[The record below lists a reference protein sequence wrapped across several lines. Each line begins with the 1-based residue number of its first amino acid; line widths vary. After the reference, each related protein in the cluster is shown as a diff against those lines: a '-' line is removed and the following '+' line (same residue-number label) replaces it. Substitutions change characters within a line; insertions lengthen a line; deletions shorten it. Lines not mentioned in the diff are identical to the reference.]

1 MRSPEPH
8 PPRRQA
14 IGVRAS
20 LALLVLG
27 CVLPMA
33 AVAGFLIV
41 DFYTRERAQLLASTV
56 GQARSIMAAV
66 DGGFTRTEAA
76 LLALG
81 TSHQLQRGDLAGFHA
96 RAVEALRDIRADSIV
111 LIEPGGKLLLSTR
124 RPYGEPLPTLP
135 PTPLLKH
142 ILGSGQPGVSDLFA
156 APVDGRLIYTIG
168 VPVRRGGAIVMT
180 LNATASPDQLTELLA
195 ERKLPDSWRAA
206 IIDGSGR
213 TAARSHDIA
222 RFLGRATTPAL
233 QRQLDLADE
242 GGFETTTLEGIP
254 VYTVYSRSAG
264 SRWSVALGIPLDE
277 LTAGLRRSLAW
288 LIVATLAALAAG
300 LVLAWRIGGGIA
312 RSVRALAGPAAA
324 VASGEVP
331 VIPQLALREANELG
345 LALQQAAATVRVAQA
360 ERRES
365 EQQLALAAEAARL
378 GIWVR
383 DLARRQVW
391 VSPSWRELCGFRPA
405 EAVSVEALLQRVH
418 PDDCAAVR
426 RVLEQAS
433 RGGRYEI
440 EYRIELPQGGLRWV
454 ASRGSCETDSDGTP
468 LRVRGVALDITQRK
482 LAELEMQ
489 QKQREVTHLA
499 RVATLGELSG
509 ALAHEL
515 NQPLTA
521 ILSNAQAAQRFL
533 RRASP
538 DLDEVDAILADIVAE
553 DQRAGEIIRRLRR
566 LFDKREAPLQPA
578 DVNQLVIE
586 VLRLLRNDLLSHG
599 VALSSVLGAGG
610 AAVLADS
617 VQLQQVLINLLMN
630 AVDAMALTEAGG
642 KAIGVRTALDDD
654 GWVRISI
661 ADCGSGIPTA
671 ALEQVF
677 APFYT
682 TKDSG
687 MGLGLSICRSIV
699 AAHGGQLWAENN
711 PDRGASFHVRLP
723 PLPARESVPAA
734 AAAAGSAA
742 GAAP

>member
-1 MRSPEPH
+1 MRPPEPH
-8 PPRRQA
+8 QPHQPNQPRRQA

-20 LALLVLG
+20 LALLVVS
-27 CVLPMA
+27 CIVPMA

-56 GQARSIMAAV
+56 GQARAIMAAL
-66 DGGFTRTEAA
+66 DGGFGRTEAA
-76 LLALG
+76 LQALG

-96 RAVEALRDIRADSIV
+96 RALEALRHMRADGIV
-111 LIEPGGKLLLSTR
+111 LIDAGGGLLMSTR
-124 RPYGEPLPTLP
+124 RPYGDPLPKLAG
-135 PTPLLKH
+135 TPLLER
-142 ILGSGQPGVSDLFA
+142 IQATGRPGVSNLFP
-156 APVDGRLIYTIG
+156 APVGGQLIYTIG
-168 VPVRRGGAIVMT
+168 VPIRRGGAIAMS
-180 LNATASPDQLTELLA
+180 LNATASPAQLAGLLA

-206 IIDGSGR
+206 ILDGSGR
-213 TAARSHDIA
+213 IAARSHDIA
-222 RFLGRATTPAL
+222 RFAGRPTTPAL
-233 QRQLDLADE
+233 LRQLELADE
-242 GGFETTTLEGIP
+242 GGFESTTLDGIP
-254 VYTVYSRSAG
+254 VYTVFSRSPH

-288 LIVATLAALAAG
+288 LIVATLGALAAG
-300 LVLAWRIGGGIA
+300 LALAWRIGGGIA
-312 RSVRALAGPAAA
+312 RSVQALAGPAAA

-331 VIPQLALREANELG
+331 VIPPLALREANELG
-345 LALQQAAATVRVAQA
+345 LALQQAAATVRTAQA

-378 GIWVR
+378 GVWVR
-383 DLARRQVW
+383 DLARGRIW
-391 VSPSWRELCGFRPA
+391 VSASWRELFGFRPN

-418 PDDCAAVR
+418 PDDSAAVR
-426 RVLEQAS
+426 RVLEQAD

-440 EYRIELPQGGLRWV
+440 EYRVELPQGGLRWV
-454 ASRGSCETDSDGTP
+454 ASRGSSEAGSDGAP
-468 LRVRGVALDITQRK
+468 QLVRGVALDITQRK

-533 RRASP
+533 AQPSP
-538 DLDEVDAILADIVAE
+538 DLGEVDAILADIVAE

-566 LFDKREAPLQPA
+566 LFDKREAPLQPVE
-578 DVNQLVIE
+578 VNQLVIE

-599 VALSSVLGAGG
+599 VALSTVLGAGG
-610 AAVLADS
+610 ARVLADS
-617 VQLQQVLINLLMN
+617 VQLQQVLVNLLVN
-630 AVDAMALTEAGG
+630 ACDAMAAPGPGG

-654 GWVRISI
+654 GWVRISV
-661 ADCGSGIPTA
+661 ADCGSGIPNA

-677 APFYT
+677 EPFYT

-723 PLPARESVPAA
+723 PAP
-734 AAAAGSAA
+734 A
-742 GAAP
+742 GAGGAP

>member
-1 MRSPEPH
+1 MH
-8 PPRRQA
+8 PSVPPLPRRQA

-20 LALLVLG
+20 LAMLVVG
-27 CVLPMA
+27 CILPMA

-56 GQARSIMAAV
+56 GQARAIMAAV
-66 DGGFTRTEAA
+66 DAGFSRTEAA
-76 LLALG
+76 LQALA

-96 RAVEALRDIRADSIV
+96 RAVEAQRNIEADGII
-111 LIEPGGKLLLSTR
+111 LIDAGGGLLMSTR
-124 RPYGEPLPTLP
+124 RAYGEPLPKLASI
-135 PTPLLKH
+135 PLLKR
-142 ILGSGQPGVSDLFA
+142 ILATGRPGVSNLFP
-156 APVDGRLIYTIG
+156 APVGGQLIYTIG
-168 VPVRRGGAIVMT
+168 VPVKHDGVFAMS
-180 LNATASPDQLTELLA
+180 LNATVSPAQLAALLA
-195 ERKLPDSWRAA
+195 ERKLPGSWRAA
-206 IIDGSGR
+206 IIDGSGKV
-213 TAARSHDIA
+213 AARSHDAA
-222 RFLGRATTPAL
+222 RFAGRPTTPDL
-233 QRQLDLADE
+233 RRQLEQADE
-242 GGFETTTLEGIP
+242 GGFESTTLDGIP
-254 VYTVYSRSAG
+254 VYTVYSRSPN

-277 LTAGLRRSLAW
+277 LTAGLRHSLAW

-300 LVLAWRIGGGIA
+300 LGLAWRVGGGIA
-312 RSVRALAGPAAA
+312 RAVRALAGPAAA

-331 VIPQLALREANELG
+331 VIPPLALREANELG
-345 LALQQAAATVRVAQA
+345 VALQQAAATVRTAHA

-365 EQQLALAAEAARL
+365 EQQLALAAEAARM

-383 DLARRQVW
+383 DLARQRVW
-391 VSPSWRELCGFRPA
+391 VSASWRELFGFGPG
-405 EAVSVEALLQRVH
+405 EPVSVEALLQRVH
-418 PDDCAAVR
+418 PDDSAAVR
-426 RVLEQAS
+426 RVLGQAD
-433 RGGRYEI
+433 RGARYEI
-440 EYRIELPQGGLRWV
+440 EYRVELPQGGLRWV
-454 ASRGSCETDSDGTP
+454 ASRGSCEMGSDGMP
-468 LRVRGVALDITQRK
+468 QLVRGVALDITQRK

-533 RRASP
+533 RQASP
-538 DLDEVDAILADIVAE
+538 DLEEVDAILADIVAE

-566 LFDKREAPLQPA
+566 LFDKREAPQQPVE
-578 DVNQLVIE
+578 VNQLVIG

-610 AAVLADS
+610 EQVLADS

-630 AVDAMALTEAGG
+630 ACDAMATTEAGG

-654 GWVRISI
+654 GWVRIVV
-661 ADCGSGIPTA
+661 ADRGSGIPGA

-711 PDRGASFHVRLP
+711 PDGGASFHVRLP
-723 PLPARESVPAA
+723 LAGAEAALATGVPA
-734 AAAAGSAA
+734 
-742 GAAP
+742 